1 MRFLSSK
8 IFAMKIKATF
18 LFLLYPLLASL
29 QPKCDAI
36 STGYIPINDLGTEI
50 SPLTGKMGG
59 LYLNGS
65 NDMPAEH
72 LKAGL
77 ELSSQI
83 QCLDISGNP
92 DATNGKIVW
101 LSIGMSNCT
110 QETQQ
115 FIRQAN
121 ASPSK
126 NPKLVLVDGA
136 QGGQTANVISTP
148 THNNYLT
155 FWNTVNTRLANAGV
169 GKNQVQVIWFKE
181 ANPAGSTPP
190 GVHYDS
196 LVVQFRRCMNEIKTR
211 FPNVKLCY
219 MASRNSGRY
228 ASSNLNP
235 EPYAYLTG
243 WAVKQTIEDQIMG
256 LPQVAFK
263 GSEAKSPWLS
273 WGMYMWSD
281 GDNPQKNNPD
291 VFYTCPADFQND
303 GTHPSTLGAQKVG
316 ALLLKFFSND
326 KTASPWFLGSG
337 CTTTVN
343 SADQIISDLVKIY
356 PNPGNG
362 LFNLE
367 SDKEI
372 ESLELF
378 NLYGLKL
385 NYKITSAVKSTQIDL
400 SDLKKGVYL
409 LHVKCSNSSQ
419 TKKVVIQ

>member
-1 MRFLSSK
+1 M
-8 IFAMKIKATF
+8 
-18 LFLLYPLLASL
+18 
-29 QPKCDAI
+29 
-36 STGYIPINDLGTEI
+36 
-50 SPLTGKMGG
+50 
-59 LYLNGS
+59 
-65 NDMPAEH
+65 
-72 LKAGL
+72 
-77 ELSSQI
+77 
-83 QCLDISGNP
+83 
-92 DATNGKIVW
+92 
-101 LSIGMSNCT
+101 
-110 QETQQ
+110 
-115 FIRQAN
+115 
-121 ASPSK
+121 
-126 NPKLVLVDGA
+126 
-136 QGGQTANVISTP
+136 QTS
-148 THNNYLT
+148 
-155 FWNTVNTRLANAGV
+155 
-169 GKNQVQVIWFKE
+169 
-181 ANPAGSTPP
+181 
-190 GVHYDS
+190 
-196 LVVQFRRCMNEIKTR
+196 
-211 FPNVKLCY
+211 
-219 MASRNSGRY
+219 
-228 ASSNLNP
+228 
-235 EPYAYLTG
+235 
-243 WAVKQTIEDQIMG
+243 
-256 LPQVAFK
+256 
-263 GSEAKSPWLS
+263 KSPWLS